1 VSSRTDRF
9 ECRWQA
15 SRLLLTAYLAAQALA
30 LVSLYFLDIP
40 LWASVPG
47 ALTCLIHGAWALPEF
62 ILLSRASAFTALRRD
77 ADGWQ
82 LWSEKSG
89 WQSVQLRRDSLA
101 LPLIVVLRFR
111 LVGERRMVGRRVR
124 GLCIPRDALPP
135 EVHRRLRVRLKFS
148 RRRWAA
154 PE

>member
-1 VSSRTDRF
+1 MSSRSDRF

-15 SRLLLTAYLAAQALA
+15 SRLLLAAYLISQALA

-40 LWASVPG
+40 VWAC
-47 ALTCLIHGAWALPEF
+47 ALGVVSCLVHGVWALPRF
-62 ILLSRASAFTALRRD
+62 ILLNHASAFTGLRRD

-82 LWSEKSG
+82 LWSAAGG
-89 WQSVQLRRDSLA
+89 WQAVQLRRDSLA
-101 LPLIVVLRFR
+101 LPLTVVLRFR
-111 LVGERRMVGRRVR
+111 LIGKRPLFERRLR

-135 EVHRRLRVRLKFS
+135 DVHRRLRVRLKFS

-154 PE
+154 AE